1 MDRNPA
7 SQLGHVVRIVRKTL
21 DQFDIRFPASH
32 SFISYPIACEAVQF
46 RAPPTFLLS
55 GGHTAFPI
63 REWLCYGPG
72 FKTRRILSC
81 VLQEQEAPILRGNLG
96 ISRCKLEILKGL
108 GLRGGPDRDR
118 SDDLFHTME
127 NQQLTAQTAKEL
139 SAGIAVKTGT
149 VGANWHQI
157 DAKNS
162 QLHWA

>member
-108 GLRGGPDRDR
+108 GLRGGGNRERTILHRRIPFNNPNLGPNWSLPVIRPEGVNECI
-118 SDDLFHTME
+118 DDLAFIESVTE
-127 NQQLTAQTAKEL
+127 DQ
-139 SAGIAVKTGT
+139 
-149 VGANWHQI
+149 WR
-157 DAKNS
+157 
-162 QLHWA
+162 

>member
-1 MDRNPA
+1 
-7 SQLGHVVRIVRKTL
+7 L

-46 RAPPTFLLS
+46 CAPPTFLLS

-96 ISRCKLEILKGL
+96 ISGCKLKILKRL

-118 SDDLFHTME
+118 TDDLFHAMLWVKPHLVDLMRLMRRQNRQNRPSRRYLLPKCYQIS
-127 NQQLTAQTAKEL
+127 NQWE
-139 SAGIAVKTGT
+139 AGQS
-149 VGANWHQI
+149 VGN
-157 DAKNS
+157 
-162 QLHWA
+162 